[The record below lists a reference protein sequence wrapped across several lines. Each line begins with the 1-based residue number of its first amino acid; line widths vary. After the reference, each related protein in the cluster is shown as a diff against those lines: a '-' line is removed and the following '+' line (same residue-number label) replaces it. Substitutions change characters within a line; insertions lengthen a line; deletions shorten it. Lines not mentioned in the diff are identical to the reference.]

1 MGRLKRKQVEVEPEP
16 ETAEVLDL
24 VVRLKAVGATEERTI
39 IDVESDSDATAARW
53 AHTAPMSYVQCR
65 LLRHSWS
72 GGSATVYRLDRSH
85 IGQSLECGRCGM
97 RRVDVYRK
105 GQYGIVYRRYL
116 PPEGYSLDK
125 STDEAPGSIPRYV
138 VQEALI
144 ARSEMVKALP
154 EHLREIYQHYRNH
167 Q

>member
-1 MGRLKRKQVEVEPEP
+1 MPRAQRKEEP
-16 ETAEVLDL
+16 ADDNVLDL
-24 VVRLKAVGATEERTI
+24 VVKLKEAGQGDDRTVI
-39 IDVESDSDATAARW
+39 EVESDSDANAARW

-65 LLRHSWS
+65 LLRHSWE
-72 GGSATVYRLDRSH
+72 GGAATIYRLDRH
-85 IGQSLECGRCGM
+85 HVGQSLECGRCGM

-125 STDEAPGSIPRYV
+125 GTDEAPGSIPRYV
-138 VQEALI
+138 IQEALI
-144 ARSEMVKALP
+144 ARSEMVKSLP
-154 EHLREIYQHYRNH
+154 EHLREIYQTYRSH